1 MNRQKHKISWII
13 ATWFGSGLLPK
24 APGTWGSLAAIPF
37 AYLFSIYT
45 CPYAQLFGITVLF
58 FIGIWASDK
67 IEESAQIKDPGF
79 IVVDEVVGQW
89 MAAYLFS
96 IYTCPYAQLFGIT
109 VFFIGIWADKIE
121 ESAQIKDPGFIVVDE
136 VVGQWMAL
144 LPLPFLYT
152 IIDNNS
158 FYLYSV
164 PIAVA
169 GFLVFRLF
177 DIWKPWPVNY
187 ADKNIPGGYGIMFD
201 DVIAGM
207 YALIVTSVLTAVMVM
222 ICL

>member
-1 MNRQKHKISWII
+1 MNRQKHKIPWII

-89 MAAYLFS
+89 MA
-96 IYTCPYAQLFGIT
+96 
-109 VFFIGIWADKIE
+109 
-121 ESAQIKDPGFIVVDE
+121 
-136 VVGQWMAL
+136 L

-152 IIDNNS
+152 IIDTNS

-169 GFLVFRLF
+169 GFLAFRLF

-222 ICL
+222 ICS

>member
-1 MNRQKHKISWII
+1 MNRQKHKISWFI

-58 FIGIWASDK
+58 FIGIWAS
-67 IEESAQIKDPGF
+67 
-79 IVVDEVVGQW
+79 
-89 MAAYLFS
+89 
-96 IYTCPYAQLFGIT
+96 
-109 VFFIGIWADKIE
+109 DKIE